1 MSSDVAP
8 QLSRLRRYL
17 PVLRDVWR
25 MSLPIILTNLLQT
38 LVNVADVFLVGRL
51 GPVEVAAVGMSQVLR
66 TLMLVGM
73 MSITT
78 GSMVLVAQAR
88 GARDPDQVSRVVRQ
102 SLIFAVMFGV
112 VLAVVGWFIARPL
125 LLFLNSGEAGHVID
139 LGVSYLRLLFLGA
152 TFLAVNFVVN
162 KVMQGAGDVITPLY
176 LTAGVNV
183 LNILLAI
190 VLIFGL
196 GPIPSLGIAGAALS
210 TVLSRLAASI
220 VGVWLLYSGRNV
232 VRLRSRS
239 YRPDWRLMKQILTI
253 GVPSGAQG
261 IARNMTQ
268 VFVLRI
274 LTSTSAGALGA
285 AALAIGTQVTRL
297 IQTPGMAIGVASTA
311 MVGQSLGAWQT
322 ADARVRGNVAI
333 AFGVALLSLLAV
345 PVIIFAP
352 ALVRFF
358 EPTAEGVVMSAGVAY
373 LRIIGLSQP
382 LLAIATISN
391 GALRGAGD
399 TLPGLYAT
407 LVGRWLLSVPLA
419 YLLALRLGMGPSGV
433 WWALAAGT
441 VLQATIT
448 LWRWL
453 GRGWLRVA
461 IRQTTLWREH
471 LHDQPLEVRRRYL
484 REVRTPLMAID
495 GVIEEVD
502 EAGVHYEKDGLDVKV
517 RFHPGDFEVARRET

>member
-1 MSSDVAP
+1 MSSDEP
-8 QLSRLRRYL
+8 PTQSRARRLL
-17 PVLRDVWR
+17 PVLGEVWT
-25 MSLPIILTNLLQT
+25 MSVPIIFTNLLQT
-38 LVNVADVFLVGRL
+38 LVNVADVLLVGRL
-51 GPVEVAAVGMSQVLR
+51 GPIEVAAVGMSQVLR
-66 TLMLVGM
+66 MLMLVGL

-88 GARDPDQVSRVVRQ
+88 GARDPERVSRVVRQ
-102 SLIFAVMFGV
+102 SLLFALMFGV
-112 VLAVVGWFIARPL
+112 ALAVIGWWISRPL
-125 LLFLNSGEAGHVID
+125 LVFLNSGEGGHVID
-139 LGVSYLRLLFLGA
+139 LSVGYLRILFIGA

-183 LNILLAI
+183 LNVLLAI
-190 VLIFGL
+190 LLIFGF
-196 GPIPSLGIAGAALS
+196 GPIPSLGVAGAALS
-210 TVLSRLAASI
+210 TILSRLAASV

-232 VRLRSRS
+232 IKLRAGS
-239 YRPDWRLMKQILTI
+239 YRPDWRLMRQILAI

-261 IARNMTQ
+261 VARNLTQ
-268 VFVLRI
+268 LFVLRI

-297 IQTPGMAIGVASTA
+297 IQTPGLAIGLASTA
-311 MVGQSLGAWQT
+311 MVGSSLGAWQT
-322 ADARVRGNVAI
+322 KDARLRGNVAMG
-333 AFGVALLSLLAV
+333 FGVVLLTLLAV
-345 PVIIFAP
+345 PVIWFAP

-373 LRIIGLSQP
+373 LRIVGLSQP
-382 LLAIATISN
+382 LLAIAMVAN

-407 LVGRWLLSVPLA
+407 LIGRWLVSVPLA
-419 YLLALRLGMGPSGV
+419 YLLALRLGMGPAGV

-441 VLQATIT
+441 ALQAGIT
-448 LWRWL
+448 FWRWS

-471 LHDQPLEVRRRYL
+471 LRDQPLEVRRRYL
-484 REVRTPLMAID
+484 EEVRTPLMAID

-502 EAGVHYEKDGLDVKV
+502 EVGVHYETTGLDVRV
-517 RFHPGDFEVARRET
+517 RFGPNGFEVARHET